1 MQFNLVSV
9 VLFAVSTS
17 ALGYS
22 RPAASYPRPDKVD
35 SSVYSAPSSQVAP
48 PVEAQPPAPPVVTMP
63 PAKATPPT
71 PPVEVAPPAKATP
84 PTPPV
89 VTTTP
94 AKATPPTPPVE
105 VAPPAPPIKTAPPVE
120 TTPPAKATPPT
131 PRVEV
136 APPAA
141 LVETAP
147 PVSKAPTAGAA
158 SRVYANGIITD
169 NGVPSDAF
177 VISNIIL
184 TPAVPVAG
192 KPLDVHLIG
201 ELKSTIDQ
209 GSKTYIKATFEGA
222 SVMDADLDICQLAK
236 DRKFKHQC
244 PSKPQDFDVHH
255 TIKIPAYAPKGVYNF
270 NAYGFNQDNQRIF
283 NISIYH
289 ASKGEGEKY

>member
-48 PVEAQPPAPPVVTMP
+48 PVEAQPPAPAPPVVTTPPAKAVPPAPPIKTAPPVEITPPAKATPPTPLVVTTP

-71 PPVEVAPPAKATP
+71 PPVEVAPPAS
-84 PTPPV
+84 
-89 VTTTP
+89 
-94 AKATPPTPPVE
+94 
-105 VAPPAPPIKTAPPVE
+105 PIKPSP
-120 TTPPAKATPPT
+120 
-131 PRVEV
+131 
-136 APPAA
+136 
-141 LVETAP
+141 LVETSP